1 MKYIL
6 FLFAFSISFSVLAQS
21 SLDEI
26 DLHRIHQKKIRNFID
41 NQMSHNVHL
50 LSDVKPTFYKG
61 QDTNVYKEVVKKYLI
76 KANINKVFD
85 IYCSTSPSVSWN
97 GHMISFGLMLNK
109 KSNKVLYSDEAFSG
123 VDTGQVVY
131 VNLRMLGGIYN
142 LAVAFEIVDINP
154 ASKQIIFSYVEGGK
168 SQGEQLLQ
176 FVDTNDGQTLLIHK
190 TFFKSNSK
198 FRDKFLYPP
207 FHIKAI
213 NEFHKNML
221 RVLFGGKSELV
232 NL

>member
-1 MKYIL
+1 MRYFIL
-6 FLFAFSISFSVLAQS
+6 LLLFTINFHGFSQA

-26 DLHRIHQKKIRNFID
+26 DLHRIPQKKIRSFID
-41 NQMSHNVHL
+41 HQKKHNVHF
-50 LSDVKPTFYKG
+50 LSDIKATFSKG
-61 QDTNVYKEVVKKYLI
+61 QDTSEYREVEKKYLI

-85 IYCSTSPSVSWN
+85 SYRTTSPSVSWN
-97 GHMISFGLMLNK
+97 GHIISFGLMLNK
-109 KSNKVLYSDEAFSG
+109 GSNEVSYCDETFSG

-131 VNLRMLGGIYN
+131 VNLRLLAGIYN

-154 ASKQIIFSYVEGGK
+154 ESKQIVFSYVEGGK

-176 FVDTNDGQTLLIHK
+176 FVDTEDGHTLLIHK
-190 TFFKSNSK
+190 TFFRSNSR
-198 FRDKFLYPP
+198 FRDRFLYPP

-213 NEFHKNML
+213 DEFHKNML
-221 RVLFGGKSELV
+221 RVLFGGKPELV